1 MRNAVL
7 TLAAAA
13 MLASAAPSAMAQ
25 PVSADAADA
34 RCLIV
39 LQFVARDPKQAEQA
53 SKGIYFYLGRI
64 SARGS
69 VNRLEGIVKTEA
81 PKMQQQQAQ
90 AELQRCGAELNSRG
104 QEFQAVN
111 QRLAATFAPKAPP
124 AKK

>member
-13 MLASAAPSAMAQ
+13 MLAGVAPAALAQ
-25 PVSADAADA
+25 PVSADVADA

-39 LQFVARDPKQAEQA
+39 LQFVGRDPKQAEQA
-53 SKGIYFYLGRI
+53 SKGIYFYLGRF
-64 SARGS
+64 SARGAIA
-69 VNRLEGIVKTEA
+69 RLEGIVKTEA
-81 PKMQQQQAQ
+81 TKMQPQQAQ
-90 AELQRCGAELNSRG
+90 VELQRCSNELNSRG

-111 QRLAATFAPKAPP
+111 QRLAATFAPKAP